1 MADGGRP
8 RDRAV
13 RTSQTVGSW
22 TGWLLGQRCLQKHS
36 EDAGPLPGGYN
47 SITQTV
53 CLPTI
58 PPKHMGGMV
67 GRCKDVSTY
76 QQSGRLHW
84 KKTLQRPSPWD
95 MTGTEKRLWQGLWD
109 QPRPEEEPLPFLP
122 KLFFFTPD
130 NCREV
135 LQLNLLIPN
144 WQLLYVIGCNIS
156 ILNLYEPV
164 GLLHKP
170 TGAYQQINEKR
181 SYLQILHQ
189 VWSKHWHIDSLIQ
202 GLYFFPQ

>member
-1 MADGGRP
+1 MIRKFSAHLENPEHSLASSCNDFLICYSPPFMMADGGRP

-84 KKTLQRPSPWD
+84 KKTLQWWPGHGRGRRDRRHETWPELRRDCDRVFGISP
-95 MTGTEKRLWQGLWD
+95 D
-109 QPRPEEEPLPFLP
+109 Q
-122 KLFFFTPD
+122 KKNHYLFY
-130 NCREV
+130 
-135 LQLNLLIPN
+135 LNFSSLLLTIVVK
-144 WQLLYVIGCNIS
+144 YS
-156 ILNLYEPV
+156 
-164 GLLHKP
+164 
-170 TGAYQQINEKR
+170 
-181 SYLQILHQ
+181 S
-189 VWSKHWHIDSLIQ
+189 
-202 GLYFFPQ
+202 